1 MPVYESECTQCGAQQ
16 DYLRPVS
23 QCLDTPM
30 CAVCGI
36 RMAKRVFSAPMGYL
50 KGNFAP
56 FKSTVDGSL
65 ISTHRDMVEHNKRN
79 GVVCLADGYSN
90 EAVLSGQIAKKP
102 EKKDIGDLQH
112 DIAEATLMVNN
123 GYKPEVHS
131 DED

>member
-1 MPVYESECTQCGAQQ
+1 MPVYESECTQCGGTQ
-16 DYLRPVS
+16 DYLRSVA

-36 RMAKRVFSAPMGYL
+36 RMEKRVFSAPLGYL

-56 FKSTVDGSL
+56 FKSTVDGSI

-79 GVVCLADGYSN
+79 NVLCLADGYSD
-90 EAVLSGQIAKKP
+90 ERVKSGQIARKP
-102 EKKDIGDLQH
+102 DKLDVSDLQH

-123 GYKPEVHS
+123 GYRPEVHT
-131 DED
+131 DDD

>member
-1 MPVYESECTQCGAQQ
+1 VPVYESECTQCGAQQ

-30 CAVCGI
+30 CVVCGI

-90 EAVLSGQIAKKP
+90 DGPFVALEVDDSIVSGKV
-102 EKKDIGDLQH
+102 
-112 DIAEATLMVNN
+112 AEAAKQAAELLR
-123 GYKPEVHS
+123 EALR
-131 DED
+131 